1 MYTLT
6 RKRDSKVLKYN
17 SFLNI
22 IYKLDGNSTSDFPP
36 KIGSGIIVF
45 DKGSMTTEHW
55 RTTVVKSV
63 EKISDKEYNFTT
75 KNSEYNIKRD
85 KS

>member
-6 RKRDSKVLKYN
+6 RKRDNKILKYN

-22 IYKLDGNSTSDFPP
+22 VYKLDGNSTSDFPP
-36 KIGSGIIVF
+36 KVGAGIIVF
-45 DKGSMTTEHW
+45 NKGEIKVEHW
-55 RTTVVKSV
+55 RTTVIESV

-75 KNSEYNIKRD
+75 KNSEYNIIK
-85 KS
+85 K